1 MIHKKLMKRYVYE
14 QGHHYVPGAGQRQIF
29 KFLTSGPLN
38 RFPKLS
44 PLTQNKFS
52 GLIKTLLF
60 KCIYLPAFSEQY
72 VIFIMFLSYRCLSP
86 RIIVRNLRTNWGIN
100 LFLMHIVFDE
110 SALFWPIV
118 LVIWKTVTVTVI
130 VWLHFLANSSSFI
143 SIFKHF
149 QEQCRN

>member
-1 MIHKKLMKRYVYE
+1 MIHKKLMKRYLYE
-14 QGHHYVPGAGQRQIF
+14 HGHHYVPGAGQRQIF

-44 PLTQNKFS
+44 PLTQTKFS

-60 KCIYLPAFSEQY
+60 KCFHIPAFSEQY

-86 RIIVRNLRTNWGIN
+86 RRSVCILLTNWWIN
-100 LFLMHIVFDE
+100 LGSSCAHCILWIRTILTNCFSNL
-110 SALFWPIV
+110 
-118 LVIWKTVTVTVI
+118 KTVTVI
-130 VWLHFLANSSSFI
+130 ALLQFLANSSSFF
-143 SIFKHF
+143 STLKHF